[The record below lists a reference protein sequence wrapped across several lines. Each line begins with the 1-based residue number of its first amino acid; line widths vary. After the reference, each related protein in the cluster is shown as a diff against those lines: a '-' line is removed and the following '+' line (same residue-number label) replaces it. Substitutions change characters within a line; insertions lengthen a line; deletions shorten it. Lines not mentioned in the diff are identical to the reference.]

1 MASPAPAPNTTDISP
16 AEGDELAKAMERA
29 KLGDNA
35 PDNSEIAADDVGQ
48 TAAAE
53 QMNKPKPPPLG

>member
-1 MASPAPAPNTTDISP
+1 MPDQPDTATDISP
-16 AEGDELAKAMERA
+16 AEGDALTDALERA
-29 KLGDNA
+29 RAAARA
-35 PDNSEIAADDVGQ
+35 PSDNSEIAADDMGA